1 VLKEYLERIRFDG
14 PVCADLKTLGALQR
28 AHTHAIPFENLDVQL
43 GRPVSIALEPSFDKL
58 VRRRRGGW
66 CFEMNRVFGW
76 ALQEIGFDVTR
87 LSAGVHRIRIGDF
100 QLGNHLCLRVMLDQP
115 YLVDVGFGGS
125 LTGPMPLRA
134 GDRDDPPYQL
144 NLSETPDGFWRF
156 TETAHGD
163 PATFDF
169 KNEIA
174 DEARFEAKCQY
185 LQTSKDSGFVQ
196 SLVVQRRAG
205 DSHLTLRGRV
215 LSIAHPTHLEK
226 SLLHSADELVETL
239 RTRFDLDVPEAATLW
254 PRIVAKHEELFG
266 PA

>member
-1 VLKEYLERIRFDG
+1 VLKEYLQRIRYDG
-14 PVCADLKTLGALQR
+14 PVRADLETLAALQR
-28 AHTHAIPFENLDVQL
+28 AHLHAIPFENLDVQL
-43 GRPVSIALEPSFDKL
+43 GRPVSIALEPSFEKL

-66 CFEMNRVFGW
+66 CFEMNGIFGW
-76 ALQEIGFDVTR
+76 ALREIGFDVTR
-87 LSAGVHRIRIGDF
+87 MSAGVHRIRIGDF

-125 LTGPMPLRA
+125 LTAPMPLRA
-134 GDRDDPPYQL
+134 GDRDDPPYRL
-144 NLSETPDGFWRF
+144 ALSETADGYWRF
-156 TETAHGD
+156 TEIAHGD

-169 KNEIA
+169 RSEAA

-205 DSHLTLRGRV
+205 NSQLTLRGRV
-215 LSIAHPTHLEK
+215 LSISHPTHLEK
-226 SLLHSADELVETL
+226 SLLQSGEELVETL
-239 RTRFDLDVPEAATLW
+239 RHRFDLDVPEAATLW

-266 PA
+266 PV